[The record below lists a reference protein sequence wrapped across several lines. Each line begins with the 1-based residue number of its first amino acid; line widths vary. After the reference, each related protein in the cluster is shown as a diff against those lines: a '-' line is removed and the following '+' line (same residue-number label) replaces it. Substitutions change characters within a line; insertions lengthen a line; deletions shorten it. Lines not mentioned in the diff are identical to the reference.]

1 MGCTITSEKVSQQ
14 KTMMMES
21 TFNKEQRE
29 KEQRIKAHLILDEY
43 RQTKTVR
50 KQVKL
55 QSDVKDALQEQLYRN
70 KTATPQKS
78 SIAN

>member
-1 MGCTITSEKVSQQ
+1 MGCAITNEKVALQ

-43 RQTKTVR
+43 RQTKTIR
-50 KQVKL
+50 KQIKL
-55 QSDVKDALQEQLYRN
+55 QSDVKDALLEQLTRN
-70 KTATPQKS
+70 KTVTPQKS

>member
-1 MGCTITSEKVSQQ
+1 MGCVIASEKVSMQ

-43 RQTKTVR
+43 RQTKTIR
-50 KQVKL
+50 KQIKL
-55 QSDVKDALQEQLYRN
+55 QSDVKDALQEQLTKN
-70 KTATPQKS
+70 KTVTPQKS

>member
-1 MGCTITSEKVSQQ
+1 MGCTITSEKVNLQ
-14 KTMMMES
+14 KTMMLES

-29 KEQRIKAHLILDEY
+29 KEQRIKAHLILDQY
-43 RQTKTVR
+43 RQTKTIR

-70 KTATPQKS
+70 KTAQPQKS
-78 SIAN
+78 YIAN

>member
-1 MGCTITSEKVSQQ
+1 MGCTITSEKVNQQ

-21 TFNKEQRE
+21 TFNKEQQE
-29 KEQRIKAHLILDEY
+29 KQQRHKAHLILDEY
-43 RQTKTVR
+43 RQTKTIR

-55 QSDVKDALQEQLYRN
+55 QSDVKDALQQQLTRN
-70 KTATPQKS
+70 KTTTPQKS

>member
-55 QSDVKDALQEQLYRN
+55 QSDVKDALQEQLCRN

>member
-1 MGCTITSEKVSQQ
+1 MGCTITSEKVTQQ

-21 TFNKEQRE
+21 TFNKEQHE
-29 KEQRIKAHLILDEY
+29 KQLRLKAHLILDEY
-43 RQTKTVR
+43 RQTKTIR

-55 QSDVKDALQEQLYRN
+55 QSDVKDALQQQLTRN